1 MKQWSKFGGITLL
14 AAVSAI
20 ASAQTAITPVQ
31 LFADNFESG
40 NFSQWN
46 LTGGNATGL
55 APSIVDSSTSGE
67 VAFEGTKSA
76 KSLGRVVP
84 TNVTTGVPQN
94 LSRLRYG
101 AQFSRP
107 AAADETVLL
116 TFYYY
121 EQHTSRGVSLNQ
133 PRIPDPNNPNQ
144 TIADPTNNIS
154 VRNQRYWVEL
164 RDLPASNSLA
174 TAGDQIVAIGAW
186 QGASVSTLG
195 LFGNL
200 NGATL
205 YPGIAGPPVPPVSI
219 FDSYAARIFAVGFGN
234 SSGVP
239 VENGGA
245 ASLNN
250 APGWGYLTSIPGK
263 SEGWKRKTIAYS
275 VNRAEFFINQA
286 LGWFYN
292 VNRSSTRLDAVVLNP
307 TENPAYD
314 VWVDNF
320 SVRAFPA
327 GSMNLLPD
335 LSDVTTTGF
344 TTLQSVPLT
353 LELTPASGNTNTAV
367 SAFTVN
373 MDANREINMQ
383 LPADVRGAY
392 ELTID
397 APTFLRT
404 RISVNVTNHGLM
416 ELRLPL
422 RNGDLNGDGIV
433 DGNDVNGILSNFG
446 SEEVPPTQG
455 DLNFDGIV
463 DGNDINV
470 ALANFGG
477 EDQ

>member
-40 NFSQWN
+40 NFSQWT

-94 LSRLRYG
+94 SNRLRYG
-101 AQFSRP
+101 ALFSRP
-107 AAADETVLL
+107 AAATETVLF
-116 TFYYY
+116 TYYYY
-121 EQHTSRGVSLNQ
+121 EQHTSRGIPLNQ
-133 PRIPDPNNPNQ
+133 VLLPNGS
-144 TIADPTNNIS
+144 ADTTNNIN
-154 VRNQRYWVEL
+154 VRNQRHWVEL
-164 RDLPASNSLA
+164 RDLPTGNSLA
-174 TAGDQIVAIGAW
+174 TAGDQIIALGTW
-186 QGASVSTLG
+186 QGASNSTLPLNG
-195 LFGNL
+195 VL

-205 YPGIAGPPVPPVSI
+205 ISGVAPVTIPTGAL
-219 FDSYAARIFAVGFGN
+219 DSFAARIFAVGFGN
-234 SSGVP
+234 GSGVP
-239 VENGGA
+239 VENGGNP
-245 ASLNN
+245 SLNN
-250 APGWGYLTSIPGK
+250 APGWGYFTSIAPR
-263 SEGWKRKTIAYS
+263 SEGWKRMTVAYS
-275 VNRAEFFINQA
+275 VNRAEFFVNQT

-307 TENPAYD
+307 QETPAYD

-320 SVRAFPA
+320 SVRAFPV